1 MKVDLTLINDV
12 EEEIGNYKKVFKKI
26 IIFVLKK
33 LKIKQNV
40 SLSVSFV
47 DVKEIK
53 SLNKQYRNIDKETDV
68 LSFVFDEQLSE
79 KEKSFYKT
87 KVKIK
92 ELGDIVISY
101 EIALKQATSYNH
113 SLNREICFLFTHGLL
128 HLLGYDHANIEEEK
142 QMFSLQ
148 EEVLSKLGINR

>member
-1 MKVDLTLINDV
+1 M
-12 EEEIGNYKKVFKKI
+12 
-26 IIFVLKK
+26 
-33 LKIKQNV
+33 
-40 SLSVSFV
+40 SVSFV

-101 EIALKQATSYNH
+101 EIALKQATYNH
-113 SLNREICFLFTHGLL
+113 SN
-128 HLLGYDHANIEEEK
+128 
-142 QMFSLQ
+142 
-148 EEVLSKLGINR
+148 